1 MEKRY
6 DSEIFQILHYLNNY
20 LDNKSKLELRKA
32 KVWVSLL
39 QKSVAELE
47 LFSEFYVPD
56 IYRSILWR
64 ILQHSHISLTKVQM
78 SLIEGIPKT
87 RKVSTYDE
95 YVTLADMLFELYTAF
110 LKNKR

>member
-20 LDNKSKLELRKA
+20 LELRKA

-47 LFSEFYVPD
+47 LFSEFYVPVF
-56 IYRSILWR
+56 YRSVLYR
-64 ILQHSHISLTKVQM
+64 FLTEPTIKLTGTQV
-78 SLIEGIPKT
+78 SLIQCIHTK
-87 RKVSTYDE
+87 RRVSTYDDYVKLANMLSE
-95 YVTLADMLFELYTAF
+95 LYVTFS
-110 LKNKR
+110 KR